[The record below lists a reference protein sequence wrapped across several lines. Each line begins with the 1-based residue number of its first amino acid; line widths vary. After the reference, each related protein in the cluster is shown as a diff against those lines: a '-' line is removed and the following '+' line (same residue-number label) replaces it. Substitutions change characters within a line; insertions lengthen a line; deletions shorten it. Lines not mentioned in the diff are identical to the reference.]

1 MPTHLELSLGVPTF
15 GVPADGSWR
24 HLLDLAR
31 AADAAGVSRLVL
43 PDHVVLGP
51 DTASYPW
58 GRFPTDATAD
68 WLEPLTTISALAAV
82 TEQVRFQTGILVAG
96 LRPAALLAKTVATLD
111 VLSEGRIDLGV
122 GVGWQ
127 RAEFD
132 AVGASFADRGPL
144 LDETIAACRT
154 LWSGEPLAVT
164 GAEGEQTPVWCAPL
178 PRQAPLPVW
187 FSGTLNARNVRRIAT
202 LGDGWIPI
210 MGATVADLASG
221 VTVLRQALAD
231 AGRNPDHLQVRA
243 SAPVV
248 RSADGTADLGATLE
262 VAGALAEA
270 GATDLH
276 LPLRAF
282 VADAT
287 SLPSAAA
294 AVARVAA
301 AFHDLG
307 PLSTLRPPEG

>member
-1 MPTHLELSLGVPTF
+1 MPTTLQLSLGVPTF
-15 GVPADGSWR
+15 GVAADGSWR

-31 AADAAGVSRLVL
+31 AADHAGIDRLVL

-82 TEQVRFQTGILVAG
+82 TERVRFQTGILVAG

-111 VLSEGRIDLGV
+111 VLSAGRVDLGV

-127 RAEFD
+127 AAEFD
-132 AVGASFADRGPL
+132 AVGASFADRGAL

-154 LWSGEPLAVT
+154 LWSGGPLEVDVT
-164 GAEGEQTPVWCAPL
+164 GPDGRQTPVWCAPL
-178 PRQAPLPVW
+178 PVQRPLPVW
-187 FSGTLNARNVRRIAT
+187 FSGTLNARNVRRIT
-202 LGDGWIPI
+202 TRGEGWIPI
-210 MGATVADLASG
+210 MGATVADLADG
-221 VTVLRQALAD
+221 VALLRTALAD
-231 AGRNPDHLQVRA
+231 TGRDPALLQVRA

-248 RSADGTADLGATLE
+248 RGADGTADLAATLQ
-262 VAGALAEA
+262 VAGELARA

-282 VADAT
+282 VDD
-287 SLPSAAA
+287 PSSSASAIE
-294 AVARVAA
+294 AVEQIAA
-301 AFHDLG
+301 AFHALG
-307 PLSTLRPPEG
+307 PIQR